1 MAVPAGPRSPDMLG
15 WAGSLWSLFLSSV
28 LLLLKKNPYY
38 AEATSQWCEG
48 IPGSHTPGLVN
59 TPGPVNTALFLQK
72 PFHDD
77 RHLETGKETLM
88 IQEPN
93 AFGDLSG

>member
-1 MAVPAGPRSPDMLG
+1 MLG
-15 WAGSLWSLFLSSV
+15 WAGSLWSLLLSSV

-48 IPGSHTPGLVN
+48 IPGSHTPG
-59 TPGPVNTALFLQK
+59 PVNTALFLQK

-77 RHLETGKETLM
+77 RHLETVKETLM
-88 IQEPN
+88 MKESN